1 MSCCVFVSWVV
12 VGERGLGE
20 HTPGLDILIGEFYEI
35 ELLFDLQ
42 VGCRELRRCEI
53 CVEGAIVVM

>member
-1 MSCCVFVSWVV
+1 MWAGGGDWRYEGGGMS
-12 VGERGLGE
+12 
-20 HTPGLDILIGEFYEI
+20 PGLDILIGEFYEI